1 MEKLFLE
8 INKLKDNIGYIQKDE
23 LLYLMKIQKNII
35 EIEEYKIRNL
45 LLNMNK
51 YCLTLLGN
59 DYIKIQKE
67 GLELYNKKNRDYGES
82 YKQCGTIGI
91 LVRIIDKINRLE
103 NLKHIN
109 NYEVDESYRDTL
121 VDLHNYTLLG
131 IICIDDE

>member
-8 INKLKDNIGYIQKDE
+8 INQLKENKGYIQKDE
-23 LLYLMKIQKNII
+23 LLYFMKIQKNRI
-35 EIEEYKIRNL
+35 EIEEDKIRNIL
-45 LLNMNK
+45 INMNK

-59 DYIKIQKE
+59 DCIKIQKE

-103 NLKHIN
+103 NLKHIS
-109 NYEVDESYRDTL
+109 NYEVGETYKDTL
-121 VDLHNYTLLG
+121 IDLHNYTLLG
-131 IICIDDE
+131 IICIDGE

>member
-35 EIEEYKIRNL
+35 EIEEYKIRNI

>member
-8 INKLKDNIGYIQKDE
+8 INQLKENKGYIQKDE
-23 LLYLMKIQKNII
+23 LLYFMKIQKNRI
-35 EIEEYKIRNL
+35 EIEEDKIRKIL
-45 LLNMNK
+45 INMNK

-103 NLKHIN
+103 NLKHIS
-109 NYEVDESYRDTL
+109 NYEVGETYKDTL
-121 VDLHNYTLLG
+121 IDLHNYTLLG
-131 IICIDDE
+131 IICIDGE